1 MAPASFHVTA
11 EKKNVRQSQMS
22 KESEIVKM
30 LGQPDKQ
37 RYAFSLIVEQYS
49 EKLYWTIRRLVLS
62 HDDANDILQNTFIK
76 AWTNIGDF
84 QNKSKIS
91 TWLYRIATNEAL
103 DFLRRQKTHSADS
116 TDGNMLIA
124 ARLQADEY
132 YDGDQAQALL
142 QEAIAQLPEVQRT
155 VFTLKYFDEMK
166 YSEISKILGTS
177 EGALKASYHIAVKK
191 ITEFFKTHY

>member
-1 MAPASFHVTA
+1 
-11 EKKNVRQSQMS
+11 
-22 KESEIVKM
+22 M
-30 LGQPDKQ
+30 LEQPDKQ

-62 HDDANDILQNTFIK
+62 HDDANDILQNSFIK
-76 AWTNIGDF
+76 AWTNLGEF

-103 DFLRRQKTHSADS
+103 DFLRKQKNHPMDSASGDMIVAS
-116 TDGNMLIA
+116 
-124 ARLQADEY
+124 RLQADEY
-132 YDGDQAQALL
+132 FDGDETQALL
-142 QEAIAQLPEVQRT
+142 QEAIARLPEVQRT

-166 YSEISKILGTS
+166 YSEMSKVLGTA

-191 ITEFFKTHY
+191 ITEFLKSHY